1 MPARSSPRLYV
12 PLLALAAFVA
22 LPPFFPPFYM
32 NMAILFL
39 LFAIWG
45 HAWNIIGGYGN
56 SLSLGHAAFVA
67 LGAYVPTMLLRS
79 FEITPILG
87 MAAGMIAAMA
97 VAALVGWITFRLKGA
112 YFAIGTLAIITLM
125 HYLVLHFRSVTG
137 GAQGI
142 SVPFRGHDP
151 LYLQFSQNIYY
162 YYILLAMA
170 ILVTWIMHRFDR
182 SQLGFHLRA
191 AGQDEPAAQSIGIDT
206 RKVKLWAFLLS
217 AAITAAAATIYAQFI
232 YHIDPFYVV
241 HIQLSILILLPAVIG
256 GPATVWGP
264 VVGAALLVPVEQ
276 FAQRELGGTYA
287 GGQLILYGLVVILVL
302 RYLPEG
308 ILGVVSRGYHAVLAR
323 LPGSAADPVLAGS
336 STRGGH
342 P

>member
-1 MPARSSPRLYV
+1 MTTAARRPPLTAPQVYV
-12 PLLALAAFVA
+12 PALFLVAALVA
-22 LPPFFPPFYM
+22 PQWFSPFYL

-79 FEITPILG
+79 FELTPLLG
-87 MAAGMIAAMA
+87 VFAGMLAAMA
-97 VAALVGWITFRLKGA
+97 VAAFVGWVTFRLKGA
-112 YFAIGTLAIITLM
+112 YFAIGTLAIITLL
-125 HYLVLHFRSVTG
+125 HYLTLHFRGITG

-151 LYLQFSQNIYY
+151 LYLQFSSNLYY

-170 ILVTWIMHRFDR
+170 VLVTWIMHRFDR
-182 SQLGFHLRA
+182 SQFGYHLRA
-191 AGQDEPAAQSIGIDT
+191 AGQEETAAQSIGIDT
-206 RKVKLWAFLLS
+206 RKVKLWGFLLS
-217 AAITAAAATIYAQFI
+217 AAITAAAATVYTQFI

-241 HIQLSILILLPAVIG
+241 HIRLSILILLPAVIG
-256 GPATVWGP
+256 GLGTVWGP
-264 VVGAALLVPVEQ
+264 VVGAALLVPIEQ
-276 FAQRELGGTYA
+276 IAQRELGGTYA

-302 RYLPEG
+302 RYRPEG
-308 ILGVVSRGYHAVLAR
+308 IVGLVGRAYQALLRA
-323 LPGSAADPVLAGS
+323 LPGDGL
-336 STRGGH
+336 TQRG
-342 P
+342 